1 MIQTEKELIDDIGK
15 EYLEIL
21 RDPKL
26 WERISAEL
34 SKTIVGEERAKKTI
48 FLNANGRNV
57 INCDKTSFNLLLDS
71 ESGAGKD
78 YITRNVLKILPAKE
92 CIIRRAITPK
102 TLRWMNKDDE
112 SWTWDKKVLYIED
125 IPDSVLNDETFKTMC
140 SSEEG
145 TSSAVESTDK
155 GIKITTIEVRG
166 KPVIIITSASPNLI
180 KEMIRRFGSL
190 NLDESIDQTK
200 AIIKRKLKNARTGK
214 TERYNDMLRC
224 AIGCLKRESVVIP
237 WAGRLESF
245 IPDNLILRTSINRFL
260 DFIKS
265 ACVLHQYQRERNDDG
280 FLIAQKEDYE
290 FAKPCF
296 ESIISTKWLTLSQ
309 NEQRVLKVIGKLNDD
324 ITGLS
329 VPDLEPHITFIT
341 TKSLYKCV
349 KKLAN
354 SGLLKCESQE
364 RESSKKP
371 VLVYKSMQIFNV
383 NLPSWEDLEKTT
395 IDSNDIID
403 SINTI
408 DTNDSGRL

>member
-21 RDPKL
+21 RDPNL
-26 WERISAEL
+26 WQRISAEL

-48 FLNANGRNV
+48 FITGNGRNV

-71 ESGAGKD
+71 ESGSGKD
-78 YITRNVLKILPAKE
+78 YITRNVLKILPSKE
-92 CIIRRAITPK
+92 RIMRRAITPK
-102 TLRWMNKDDE
+102 ALRWMNKDDE

-125 IPDSVLNDETFKTMC
+125 IPNSVLNDETFKTMS

-145 TSSAVESTDK
+145 ITSAVESTDK
-155 GIKITTIEVRG
+155 GIKITTIEVHG
-166 KPVIIITSASPNLI
+166 KPVIIITSASPNLS
-180 KEMIRRFGSL
+180 KEMVRRFGSL

-214 TERYNDMLRC
+214 TERYDDMLRL
-224 AIGCLKRESVVIP
+224 ALSSLKRESVVIP
-237 WAGRLESF
+237 WAERLESF

-265 ACVLHQYQRERNDDG
+265 ACVLFQYRRERNGDG
-280 FLIAQKEDYE
+280 FLIAEKEDYE

-309 NEQRVLKVIGKLNDD
+309 NEKRVLEVIGKLNDD

-329 VPDLEPHITFIT
+329 VTDLEPHITFM
-341 TKSLYKCV
+341 SARWLYLCLR
-349 KKLAN
+349 KLTN
-354 SGLLKCESQE
+354 SGLLTCESQN
-364 RESSKKP
+364 REGSKKP
-371 VLVYKSMQIFNV
+371 ILVWKSKKIISV
-383 NLPSWEDLEKTT
+383 SLPSWEDLE
-395 IDSNDIID
+395 N
-403 SINTI
+403 
-408 DTNDSGRL
+408 